1 MMVDITFFGLKAP
14 KIPHFTSF
22 FLVIALKIA
31 LVLQFLIGIT
41 LTYIGNY

>member
-1 MMVDITFFGLKAP
+1 MMVDITFLGLKNP

-31 LVLQFLIGIT
+31 LILQLLIDIT
-41 LTYIGNY
+41 LAYIGND

>member
-1 MMVDITFFGLKAP
+1 MMVDITFFGLKTP

-31 LVLQFLIGIT
+31 LILQLLIDII
-41 LTYIGNY
+41 LAYIDNG